1 MTRKISL
8 IIAMLITYL
17 VNAQGIDESLYVF
30 DFGLNYMP
38 VKERTTYLYE
48 QAFKGVTFAI
58 KDEQQI
64 KKASREYWVVI
75 DNDESNVLLRPA
87 AKSKLDKLIVINR
100 IEYLT
105 NLTLK

>member
-1 MTRKISL
+1 MSTMINNKDYEARTYRINRYSKKMTRKISL

-48 QAFKGVTFAI
+48 QGFRGVSFAI

-64 KKASREYWVVI
+64 KKLKAYLNTEEV
-75 DNDESNVLLRPA
+75 
-87 AKSKLDKLIVINR
+87 KSEKF
-100 IEYLT
+100 
-105 NLTLK
+105 